1 MLLDHY
7 KCMGDNT
14 RNRLNPPAFKKH
26 TKKKD
31 YNISIVNSL
40 VVTQPDNFGQ
50 RINSRIILYR
60 LCSNLLGAIVG
71 LEFFISALRR
81 CRASCLGRKERPAFG
96 CCRCLVLCGC
106 EGSFC
111 Y

>member
-14 RNRLNPPAFKKH
+14 RNRLNPPEIKKH
-26 TKKKD
+26 IKRKD

-40 VVTQPDNFGQ
+40 VVTQIDNFGQ
-50 RINSRIILYR
+50 RISSRIILHR

-71 LEFFISALRR
+71 LAFFISALRR
-81 CRASCLGRKERPAFG
+81 CRASCLGRKERLAFG
-96 CCRCLVLCGC
+96 CCRCLVLCDC